1 VPAALA
7 TALDGDTVAGATFK
21 ALAYTHRKEY
31 ARWIE
36 DAKRDETRQRRV
48 EQALEMLRAGKTRS

>member
-1 VPAALA
+1 MIRAARA
-7 TALDGDTVAGATFK
+7 AYE

-36 DAKRDETRQRRV
+36 DAKRDETRQGRV
-48 EQALEMLRAGKTRS
+48 TQALKMLREGKTRS